1 MKRTAILFAFF
12 LSLGL
17 TAQFPKSL
25 DEVVPFHEGLAGIRV
40 GNEWAFIDDLGTVIV
55 DFRDDIHWN
64 PEAKNSDDGV
74 MAIKYPHFS
83 NGRCMVK
90 KEVDGITF
98 YGFIDTKGELVIKH
112 EFLNVRPFENGY
124 TTGVLFDK
132 VYRGQNEFKL
142 DIYEYKFHEVLMDV
156 DGNIID
162 FMNRRYNIQL
172 KKSRYK
178 LPNIESKML
187 SSNLITYK
195 KDGAWELKK
204 LNF

>member
-1 MKRTAILFAFF
+1 MKKLVVLLMTLATIG
-12 LSLGL
+12 LS
-17 TAQFPKSL
+17 AQLPQSL

-40 GNEWAFIDDLGTVIV
+40 GNEWAFIDDLGTIIV
-55 DFRDDIHWN
+55 DFRDDIPWN
-64 PEAKNSDDGV
+64 PGAQDSDDGIV
-74 MAIKYPHFS
+74 AVKYPHFS
-83 NGRCMVK
+83 NGRCIVK
-90 KEVDGITF
+90 KEVDGIIF
-98 YGFIDTKGELVIKH
+98 YGFINTKGELVIKH

-142 DIYEYKFHEVLMDV
+142 DIYDYKFHEVLIDV

-178 LPNIESKML
+178 LPKIESKLL
-187 SSNLITYK
+187 STNLITYK
-195 KDGAWELKK
+195 KDGAWELKR
-204 LNF
+204 LNL

>member
-1 MKRTAILFAFF
+1 MKRAIMIFTVLI
-12 LSLGL
+12 SVGR
-17 TAQFPKSL
+17 TAQLPKNL
-25 DEVVPFHEGLAGIRV
+25 DEVVPFHEGLAAIRV
-40 GNEWAFIDDLGTVIV
+40 GNEWAFIDDLGSIII

-64 PEAKNSDDGV
+64 PNALESDDGI
-74 MAIKYPHFS
+74 MGIKYPHFS
-83 NGRCMVK
+83 NGRCIVK

-142 DIYEYKFHEVLMDV
+142 DIYDYKFHEVLMDV

-178 LPNIESKML
+178 LPEIESKL
-187 SSNLITYK
+187 LNTNLITYK